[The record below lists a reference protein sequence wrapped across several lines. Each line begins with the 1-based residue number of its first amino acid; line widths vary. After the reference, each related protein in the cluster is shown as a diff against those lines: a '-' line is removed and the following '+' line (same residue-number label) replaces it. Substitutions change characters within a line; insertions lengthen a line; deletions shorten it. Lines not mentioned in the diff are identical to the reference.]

1 MAGALWHDRVMGKRS
16 SRMAKRNDF
25 ENAIRTAEAAIGSR
39 AGKNPTVAA
48 PDRQGEL
55 KGEKAGDPKV
65 APPDAGK

>member
-1 MAGALWHDRVMGKRS
+1 
-16 SRMAKRNDF
+16 MAKRNDF

-55 KGEKAGDPKV
+55 KGEKAEDAKIRL
-65 APPDAGK
+65 PDVSK